1 MPLDTDASAAPH
13 ANFTSTETEIV
24 HSTDAASP
32 RARFSGQLLTYD
44 VQHSEGVVYVHAQP
58 SQAQIAEARFRALAE
73 QWYLDTLLTS
83 SYYEKIL
90 HPAYQKILTLNQDAI
105 PLILRELESMPN
117 DWFWA
122 LRILTDAD
130 PVTPDQAGEMQAMA
144 DSWLAWGRD
153 KGYI

>member
-32 RARFSGQLLTYD
+32 RARFAGQLLTYD
-44 VQHSEGVVYVHAQP
+44 MRHSEGVVYVHTHLPQQ
-58 SQAQIAEARFRALAE
+58 QADEQKFRTLAE

-90 HPAYQKILTLNQDAI
+90 HPAYQKILTLNQNAI
-105 PLILRELESMPN
+105 PLILRELEAMPN

-122 LRILTDAD
+122 LRVLSDAD
-130 PVTPDQAGEMQAMA
+130 PVTADQAGDMQAMA
-144 DSWLAWGRD
+144 EAWITWGRD
-153 KGYI
+153 KGFI